1 LVLAAEVTR
10 ELQQSYGLDDV
21 VFTGIQETGRSFGQ
35 HLPFYVYALNAEEL
49 PRLEG
54 ASSLVHSVANRVF
67 QETGIPTSG
76 YVENHPDINVRD
88 YPFLIS
94 TKRLSLANGTVPIK
108 VNDTTIDV
116 GVYETARKT
125 TALNLYMRGHK
136 FAIQT
141 LWSRILQEAIERT
154 PGLDYEYDSLGK
166 GIMVTV
172 NQGMI
177 RDYLPRWADKGT
189 REAALECMKVS
200 KDALQKLTLKDMDF
214 PLFEPVRY
222 VDLDPR
228 VGMDG
233 TAHALT
239 PVRTKMS
246 CPPQLNL
253 WFLRKRLYEVVQ
265 EWSRS
270 HNKLAL
276 QFHIQRGKMRLKP
289 NSVHLDVILDQA
301 TDNEIEQARAFF
313 EDQGIKVSA
322 ELQRLIEEARNGGL
336 ARVRPHHLSAGYQR
350 KETYIVPIKL
360 LVPIITQENWYL
372 FSKIIKVEGGNERVP
387 KIYQTLTKYNSETLA
402 CLNHAIANALAAEL
416 RPKLLWEGG
425 ETTVNFVPGPLTL
438 RTRGADSLN
447 IAGFQ
452 TVKINVPTVAVKN
465 ADTGALK
472 WVQPGELYDVAKGDA
487 YPDEPLEILSKPE
500 QFEKRLKVAIIH
512 PDFRGNSSIQTLL
525 GGNRGPRI
533 CEAIVTGNLDIIDP
547 EGRRRSQER
556 GNKDPLK
563 NSDRI
568 LKAMYSFFGYN
579 PKNITSRTYKVEDTA
594 LDTAGNPSGYLEKME
609 EALQDD
615 SDLFIVFLPSSNLKY
630 VRDRTYYATY
640 GFAFQHNKQVIHYR
654 PGTWKGRMETYA
666 LAYSLLAHMTKRF
679 GGSIYATNTSEL
691 WSKVRLPPEYETVRK
706 PLSVYVD
713 FGPWNGSSV
722 GLITAAGN
730 DFASSTCMI
739 TLQADNNEDL
749 FGRIDDTLSK
759 IIKNGHYDLLLTMR
773 DSGFRQA
780 ELMRVSDVADQ
791 TSVPTLAVS
800 TTRSGGLSA
809 WKFRKGYARDRLS
822 VTAPYG
828 TALLTPDDAVELFP
842 HNTGLEYEES
852 GGLWKSIRLRKEQA
866 YPATIRVDPEWI
878 AHLGLCL
885 SSTADYMS
893 DPTRMKYPSFL
904 AKASKLNEFILNG
917 VFADT
922 PQRIDSSI
930 GTILSFNSGQ
940 ID

>member
-1 LVLAAEVTR
+1 MVLAREVAGQAR
-10 ELQQSYGLDDV
+10 SYGLDDV

-35 HLPFYVYALNAEEL
+35 HLPFYVYALKAEEL
-49 PRLEG
+49 PRSEG
-54 ASSLVHSVANRVF
+54 ASSLVHSVANKVF
-67 QETGIPTSG
+67 QTTGIPTSG
-76 YVENHPDINVRD
+76 YVENYPDINVRESP
-88 YPFLIS
+88 YLIS
-94 TKRLSLANGTVPIK
+94 TKRIGLANGAVPIK
-108 VNDTTIDV
+108 IHDAVVDV
-116 GVYETARKT
+116 SVYETERRT

-141 LWSRILQEAIERT
+141 LWSRILQEAIEKT
-154 PGLDYEYDSLGK
+154 PGLDYEYDNLGR
-166 GIMVTV
+166 GIMVKAS
-172 NQGMI
+172 QEMI

-189 REAALECMKVS
+189 RQAALDAMKVS
-200 KDALQKLTLKDMDF
+200 KDALRKLTLKGRDF
-214 PLFEPVRY
+214 PLFEPERY

-253 WFLRKRLYEVVQ
+253 WFLRKRLDEVVQ

-276 QFHIQRGKMRLKP
+276 QFHIQRGKVHLKP
-289 NSVHLDVILDQA
+289 NSVHLDVILDHA
-301 TDNEIEQARAFF
+301 TDSELQQARSFF
-313 EDQGIKVSA
+313 EDQGIRVSG
-322 ELQRLIEEARNGGL
+322 ELAGLIEEARDGGL

-372 FSKIIKVEGGNERVP
+372 FSKIIRVEGSNERVP

-402 CLNHAIANALAAEL
+402 CLNHAVSNALAAEL
-416 RPKLLWEGG
+416 KPKLLWEGG
-425 ETTVNFVPGPLTL
+425 ETTINFVPGPLTL
-438 RTRGADSLN
+438 RTREEDGSN

-452 TVKINVPTVAVKN
+452 TLKINVPRVAVKN
-465 ADTGALK
+465 ADTGALR
-472 WVQPGELYDVAKGDA
+472 WVQPGELYDIAKGEA
-487 YPDEPLEILSKPE
+487 YPGEPLEILSRPQ
-500 QFEKRLKVAIIH
+500 QFEKRLRVAIIH
-512 PDFRGNSSIQTLL
+512 PDFRGNASIQTLL

-533 CEAIVTGNLDIIDP
+533 CEAIITGNLDLIDP
-547 EGRRRSQER
+547 EKHRRSQDR
-556 GNKDPLK
+556 SNKDPLK
-563 NSDRI
+563 NADRV
-568 LKAMYSFFGYN
+568 LESMYSFFGYD
-579 PKNITSRTYKVEDTA
+579 PKNVTSKTYKVEDTS
-594 LDTAGNPSGYLEKME
+594 LDKAGNPTGYLEKMG

-615 SDLFIVFLPSSNLKY
+615 ADLFVVFLPSSHLKY

-640 GFAFQHNKQVIHYR
+640 GFAFQHGKQVIHYR

-666 LAYSLLAHMTKRF
+666 LAYSLLAHATKRF

-691 WSKVRLPPEYETVRK
+691 WSKVRLPPEYDTVRK

-713 FGPWNGSSV
+713 FGPWNDSSV
-722 GLITAAGN
+722 GLITVAGS
-730 DFASSTCMI
+730 DFTNSTCMV
-739 TLQADNNEDL
+739 TLQADTDEEL
-749 FGRIDDTLSK
+749 FGRIDDTLSR
-759 IIKNGHYDLLLTMR
+759 IIEKGRHDLLLTMR
-773 DSGFRQA
+773 NSEFRQA
-780 ELMRVSDVADQ
+780 ELMRVSDVAEQ
-791 TSVPTLAVS
+791 TKAPSLAVS

-809 WKFRKGYARDRLS
+809 WRFRKGYASDRLS

-842 HNTGLEYEES
+842 HNTSLEDEES

-917 VFADT
+917 VFTDM
-922 PQRIDSSI
+922 PQKIDSSL
-930 GTILSFNSGQ
+930 GTMLSFNSGQ